1 MVARRGRVK
10 LHWKILIGMG
20 LGVLVGLAV
29 NESVSVPGLSF
40 IDEPARVVLGPFLGP
55 VGQVF
60 IKLLKMLIV
69 PLIVASMVMGV
80 ARVGDIRKL
89 GSLGGRTF
97 AFYVLTT
104 FASVLVGL
112 ILVNIVRPGVGGSSL
127 GGVVPDVVDTP
138 VSVGSILINMIPD
151 NPIKAAAEGDIL
163 PLIIFSLLLGAV
175 LTTLGKRAEALVGF
189 FDSLNEAMM
198 KLTDWVIRLTP
209 VGVFALIATVVAE
222 TGPGIFANV
231 GRYMLT
237 VLLGLAVHALVTLPL
252 LLKFAGGVSPRVYAA
267 RISPALTTAFST
279 ASSSATLPLTMEC
292 VEVESGVSKRVSSFV
307 LPLGATINMDG
318 TALYESVAAVFI
330 AQLYGI
336 DLSLGQQ
343 VVIFFTATLAAI
355 GAAGIPSAGLVTMAI
370 VLKAVGLPLD
380 GIGIIIAVDRILDMF
395 RTSIN
400 VWGDATGCVVISRM
414 MGEEVPE
421 TLR

>member
-1 MVARRGRVK
+1 MK
-10 LHWKILIGMG
+10 LHWKILIGMA

-29 NESVSVPGLSF
+29 NESVSIPGLSF
-40 IDEPARVVLGPFLGP
+40 LDSPARVVLGPVLAP
-55 VGQVF
+55 AGQIF

-80 ARVGDIRKL
+80 ARVGDIRRL
-89 GSLGGRTF
+89 GNLGGKTF
-97 AFYVLTT
+97 AYYILTT

-112 ILVNIVRPGVGGSSL
+112 VMVNIIRPGLGGSSL
-127 GGVVPDVVDTP
+127 GGAVPDAVHTEVT
-138 VSVGSILINMIPD
+138 VSSILLSMIPD
-151 NPIKAAAEGDIL
+151 NPIRAAADGQIL
-163 PLIIFSLLLGAV
+163 PLIVFSLLLGAV
-175 LTTLGKRAEALVGF
+175 LTTLGERGKALVAF

-198 KLTDWVIRLTP
+198 RLTDWVIRLTP
-209 VGVFALIATVVAE
+209 IGVFALIAAVIVD

-237 VLLGLAVHALVTLPL
+237 VLLGLAFHALVTLPL
-252 LLKFAGGVSPRVYAA
+252 ILWLMARVNPRRFASKIA
-267 RISPALTTAFST
+267 PALTTAFST

-292 VEVESGVSKRVSSFV
+292 VEVEAGVSRRVSSFV

-343 VVIFFTATLAAI
+343 ILVFFTATLAAI
-355 GAAGIPSAGLVTMAI
+355 GAAGIPSAGLVTLAI
-370 VLKAVGLPLD
+370 VLNAVGLPLD

-400 VWGDATGCVVISRM
+400 VWGDATGCAVVSRL
-414 MGEEVPE
+414 MGEETPE
-421 TLR
+421 AIR